1 MTSYATPDQLYE
13 FCPQAEDLNEEE
25 LELAL
30 ERASRDVDSLT
41 WNRIVERGFDD
52 LTAFQQQ
59 IITQTVCRLAMWQ
72 TEQGEL
78 LDSPLSGY
86 SINGV
91 SAQFGASQTVA
102 VQNGVMIPK
111 RLCRLLEQTG
121 LCCGRL

>member
-1 MTSYATPDQLYE
+1 MTCYATSEQLCA
-13 FCPQAEDLNEEE
+13 FCPQAEDLDEEE
-25 LELAL
+25 LGLAL

-41 WNRIVERGFDD
+41 WNRIVKRGFDD

-59 IITQTVCRLAMWQ
+59 IVTQTVCRLAFWQ
-72 TEQGEL
+72 TEQGDL

-91 SAQFGASQTVA
+91 SAQYGDSQA
-102 VQNGVMIPK
+102 VTIQNGVMIPK
-111 RLCRLLEQTG
+111 RLYRLLEQTG